1 MTDVDIRDLHGIY
14 DVGRNTGMVMV
25 GTTRETPAFAVDA
38 IDGWQRNRGS
48 KDDPGAERL
57 ITADER

>member
-1 MTDVDIRDLHGIY
+1 
-14 DVGRNTGMVMV
+14 MVMV